1 MLFSYHNDFT
11 PNSLSIVVRVKSL
24 NTTPQLQHNF
34 TIVKDLLFSL
44 LENNPIFSL
53 QKNKLLFVQFLQ
65 LL

>member
-1 MLFSYHNDFT
+1 M
-11 PNSLSIVVRVKSL
+11 VVRVKSL

-44 LENNPIFSL
+44 LENNPIFAL
-53 QKNKLLFVQFLQ
+53 QKIKLLFVQFLQ

>member
-1 MLFSYHNDFT
+1 MLFSYHNDFP

-34 TIVKDLLFSL
+34 TIVKDLLISF
-44 LENNPIFSL
+44 LENNSIFSL